1 MPKLIYS
8 DAPPEYENGDEISQ
22 NDDLTVL
29 VGVVLL
35 EYPYKNQ
42 ILNNKYF
49 NGILRYTTSTTKT
62 CQTVRSLTSQNE
74 YVSFYYGI
82 MFNVQAFRSLT
93 LQTLDTHFIEI
104 EDKFDDRLEKDLNF
118 TV

>member
-35 EYPYKNQ
+35 EYPYKN
-42 ILNNKYF
+42 
-49 NGILRYTTSTTKT
+49 
-62 CQTVRSLTSQNE
+62 
-74 YVSFYYGI
+74 
-82 MFNVQAFRSLT
+82 
-93 LQTLDTHFIEI
+93 
-104 EDKFDDRLEKDLNF
+104 
-118 TV
+118 